1 MINFCPIDSYRIV
14 KIFTESECQFICKLY
29 KNEDL
34 SKGETH
40 CGSNSHRKS
49 SISWIKFNPKVNGW
63 IFKKLNKAFAYA
75 NYFFQYDIDGFD
87 RFQLTVYNE
96 NDYYDWHTDGLINDH
111 MGYRKL
117 SCAMPINDD
126 FTGGKFEIF
135 KDGKETID
143 LKIGTAVIFPSFL
156 AHRVTKV
163 SKGSRKSIVCQAC
176 GPRFK

>member
-1 MINFCPIDSYRIV
+1 
-14 KIFTESECQFICKLY
+14 
-29 KNEDL
+29 
-34 SKGETH
+34 
-40 CGSNSHRKS
+40 
-49 SISWIKFNPKVNGW
+49 
-63 IFKKLNKAFAYA
+63 
-75 NYFFQYDIDGFD
+75 
-87 RFQLTVYNE
+87 
-96 NDYYDWHTDGLINDH
+96 
-111 MGYRKL
+111 
-117 SCAMPINDD
+117 MPINDD